1 MNDIVK
7 ARPFTIDELRAYL
20 VEVFPEFWGSG
31 DLRVED
37 IAPMRATVRLA
48 YHPKHPAARRHDLR
62 TDDVRSLRHR
72 ALCGDSW

>member
-31 DLRVED
+31 DLRLED
-37 IAPMRATVRLA
+37 IAPMSATSASLIIPSTCV
-48 YHPKHPAARRHDLR
+48 PAARSPARR
-62 TDDVRSLRHR
+62 CSEFATARFTQRS
-72 ALCGDSW
+72 